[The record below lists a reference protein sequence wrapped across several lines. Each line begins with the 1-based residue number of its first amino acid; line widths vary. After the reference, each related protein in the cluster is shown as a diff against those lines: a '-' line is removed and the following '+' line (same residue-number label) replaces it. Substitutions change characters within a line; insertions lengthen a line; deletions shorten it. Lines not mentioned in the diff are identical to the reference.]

1 MTCPG
6 LPEICPAPYLSLSKH
21 TRKETKIN
29 ATEKEKKMKKPKR
42 KACIDKNTR
51 AIHIL
56 RLKITKALRKALDQ
70 PLTRPQAGGHGRA
83 KKAEAVAP
91 SDALALA
98 PLARSLR

>member
-1 MTCPG
+1 
-6 LPEICPAPYLSLSKH
+6 
-21 TRKETKIN
+21 
-29 ATEKEKKMKKPKR
+29 MKKPKR

-56 RLKITKALRKALDQ
+56 RLIITKALRKALDQ

-91 SDALALA
+91 NDALAQAPHVKLLRWLA
-98 PLARSLR
+98 ANSMR